1 MKETSDICTTLLLV
15 VDKIKASTPRESHSE
30 LSPAMRALVRGC
42 ILCLFLSLV
51 LISLARWNAST
62 VMTNEDRSERHG
74 RALTSVPVGP
84 GVFLNAI
91 IQPTTFLRVALLI
104 LRNSIG
110 DNPTSEFL
118 QMILATDLGRTRFS
132 NVFASF
138 ASGIIQDFS
147 VGMTKDTAIAQ
158 QWVIDG
164 DTTLESTVFSEAF
177 SGAAVGVEQFF
188 GMGFE
193 LSSAASLAIQQSL
206 QPKDYDYD
214 YHYDASGA
222 DDGATRRRRRRLLSA
237 KEAKARKL
245 PAGSEVVLQVQHP
258 LNQTTMRKAI
268 KASMD
273 GSSRDVDRTASE
285 HRGRRLLED
294 ASNTEVTYDDVE
306 FLTTNW
312 FESFP
317 AALPLAIRD
326 RFIALLEEY
335 IVDPQLRISLDIT
348 VAMVSVATPG
358 VGITSYES
366 AAENTISSQVVFH
379 GYDAAIDFATSI
391 DPAVAVAGSISKG
404 VAIANAID
412 DATKILDAV
421 TAIIDEVNAI
431 VEEDALARQGNVTS
445 QSGGGGGESRF
456 NETTMQ
462 KLLELIRPLNETYI
476 NRPTGVDTSRAMHF
490 TNMGQN
496 TSAPRTEN
504 STTTEEDDYVSDY
517 AAGGDYF
524 YDYEP
529 LGAVSGTYAVAVSL
543 IFLEQ
548 VSLNGGSI
556 TVI

>member
-1 MKETSDICTTLLLV
+1 
-15 VDKIKASTPRESHSE
+15 
-30 LSPAMRALVRGC
+30 
-42 ILCLFLSLV
+42 LV
-51 LISLARWNAST
+51 LVFLARWNAST
-62 VMTNEDRSERHG
+62 SIMANEHRSERHG
-74 RALTSVPVGP
+74 RVLTSVGPVGT
-84 GVFLNAI
+84 LMNAI

-104 LRNSIG
+104 LRNSVG

-118 QMILATDLGRTRFS
+118 QMILSTDLGRTRFN

-147 VGMTKDTAIAQ
+147 VGVTKDTAIAQ

-206 QPKDYDYD
+206 QPKDYDIDYD

-222 DDGATRRRRRRLLSA
+222 DGGETRRRRKLLTA

-245 PAGSEVVLQVQHP
+245 PAGSEVVLQIQHP
-258 LNQTTMRKAI
+258 LNQTTISKAI
-268 KASMD
+268 KASMN
-273 GSSRDVDRTASE
+273 GSSRDADRTASE

-421 TAIIDEVNAI
+421 TSIIDEVNAI
-431 VEEDALARQGNVTS
+431 VEEDALTRQVNVTS
-445 QSGGGGGESRF
+445 QSGDGASRF

-490 TNMGQN
+490 TSMGQN
-496 TSAPRTEN
+496 ASAPRSEN
-504 STTTEEDDYVSDY
+504 STVAEDDYASDY
-517 AAGGDYF
+517 AGGDYF

>member
-1 MKETSDICTTLLLV
+1 
-15 VDKIKASTPRESHSE
+15 
-30 LSPAMRALVRGC
+30 
-42 ILCLFLSLV
+42 
-51 LISLARWNAST
+51 
-62 VMTNEDRSERHG
+62 MTNEDRSERHG
-74 RALTSVPVGP
+74 RALTSIPVGP
-84 GVFLNAI
+84 LGTLMNAI
-91 IQPTTFLRVALLI
+91 VQPTTFLRVALLI
-104 LRNSIG
+104 LRNSVG

-147 VGMTKDTAIAQ
+147 VGVTKDTAIAQ

-164 DTTLESTVFSEAF
+164 DTTLENTVFSEAF

-222 DDGATRRRRRRLLSA
+222 YGGATQRRRRLLTA
-237 KEAKARKL
+237 TEAKARKL
-245 PAGSEVVLQVQHP
+245 PAGSEVVLQIQHP
-258 LNQTTMRKAI
+258 LNQTTIRKAI

-273 GSSRDVDRTASE
+273 GSSQDVDRTASE

-294 ASNTEVTYDDVE
+294 TSNTEVTYDDVE

-335 IVDPQLRISLDIT
+335 IVDPQLRISLDVT

-421 TAIIDEVNAI
+421 TTIIDEVNAI
-431 VEEDALARQGNVTS
+431 VEEDALARQGDVTS
-445 QSGGGGGESRF
+445 QSGGESRF

-496 TSAPRTEN
+496 ASAPRSEN
-504 STTTEEDDYVSDY
+504 STAEEDDY

>member
-1 MKETSDICTTLLLV
+1 
-15 VDKIKASTPRESHSE
+15 
-30 LSPAMRALVRGC
+30 MRPLIRGC
-42 ILCLFLSLV
+42 IICLFLSVV

-74 RALTSVPVGP
+74 RALTSVPIGPVGT
-84 GVFLNAI
+84 LMNAI

-104 LRNSIG
+104 LRNSVG

-147 VGMTKDTAIAQ
+147 VGVTKDTAIAQ

-164 DTTLESTVFSEAF
+164 DTTLENTVFSEAF

-222 DDGATRRRRRRLLSA
+222 DGGATRRRRRRLLSA
-237 KEAKARKL
+237 EEAKARKL

-317 AALPLAIRD
+317 AALPLTIRD

-335 IVDPQLRISLDIT
+335 IVDPQLRISLDVT

-421 TAIIDEVNAI
+421 TTIIDEVNAI

-445 QSGGGGGESRF
+445 QSGGGESRF

-496 TSAPRTEN
+496 TSAPRSEN
-504 STTTEEDDYVSDY
+504 STATEEDDYVSDY
-517 AAGGDYF
+517 AGGGDYF